1 MPDNLVFGLG
11 TTPRLW
17 YRRAACVRGV
27 AVIYIVSSWLTG
39 TRGIFMGEYT
49 WVPLFTFE
57 DEEKALT
64 CQQVG
69 EYDTGMQVRVER
81 AE

>member
-1 MPDNLVFGLG
+1 M
-11 TTPRLW
+11 
-17 YRRAACVRGV
+17 
-27 AVIYIVSSWLTG
+27 IYIVSSWLTG